1 MKVRLCCLITLSN
14 DVRQG
19 KNGIWTMWFSH
30 EWSKKIGWWGMC
42 FTWTRHEISWCV
54 CMNLSLKYYTMRFF
68 SLNTHKTITS
78 YQKNLCDIIS
88 KLSLHPLIPD
98 LRIQDS
104 WFRILIKFT
113 ELYISLKSWCSFF
126 TVIWFQSNHLVLLM
140 VR

>member
-54 CMNLSLKYYTMRFF
+54 CTFVKGITQCDF
-68 SLNTHKTITS
+68 SL
-78 YQKNLCDIIS
+78 YVY
-88 KLSLHPLIPD
+88 
-98 LRIQDS
+98 
-104 WFRILIKFT
+104 IK
-113 ELYISLKSWCSFF
+113 
-126 TVIWFQSNHLVLLM
+126 Q
-140 VR
+140 